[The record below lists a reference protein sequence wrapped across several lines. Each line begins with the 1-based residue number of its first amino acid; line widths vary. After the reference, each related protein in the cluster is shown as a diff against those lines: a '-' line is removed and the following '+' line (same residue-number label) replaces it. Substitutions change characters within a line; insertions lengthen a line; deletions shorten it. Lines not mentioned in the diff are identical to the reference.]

1 MVSLLKLK
9 IFENNEKVLAFL
21 YQKKLLLDKI
31 VELNE
36 LNSGLYSDLRIWKCS
51 LNAHR
56 PNQHSWWCRFHQ

>member
-21 YQKKLLLDKI
+21 YQKKQLLDKI

-36 LNSGLYSDLRIWKCS
+36 LNSGLHSDLRIWKMKKIQ
-51 LNAHR
+51 LD
-56 PNQHSWWCRFHQ
+56 PKY